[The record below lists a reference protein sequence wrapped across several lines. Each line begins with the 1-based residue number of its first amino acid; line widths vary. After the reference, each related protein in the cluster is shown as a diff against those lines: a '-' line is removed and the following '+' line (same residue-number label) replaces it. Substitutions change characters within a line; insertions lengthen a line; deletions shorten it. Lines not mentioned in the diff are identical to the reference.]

1 MTALANHNKTVTTA
15 LVDVRNAVAARA
27 DLYEDDQTGL
37 KSKFQ
42 QAKAAVA
49 SQRPAREHFRSSAGV
64 VPSTRPSRTSAIE
77 MLKL

>member
-1 MTALANHNKTVTTA
+1 MTALADKNKEVATA

-27 DLYEDDQTGL
+27 DLYESDTTGL

-49 SQRPAREHFRSSAGV
+49 AQYGKRSPEYQSV
-64 VPSTRPSRTSAIE
+64 SHIRY
-77 MLKL
+77 

>member
-1 MTALANHNKTVTTA
+1 MTALAEHNKTVTTA

-27 DLYEDDQTGL
+27 ELYESAQSGL

-49 SQRPAREHFRSSAGV
+49 AQFGRRSPEYQSV
-64 VPSTRPSRTSAIE
+64 SHI
-77 MLKL
+77 KY